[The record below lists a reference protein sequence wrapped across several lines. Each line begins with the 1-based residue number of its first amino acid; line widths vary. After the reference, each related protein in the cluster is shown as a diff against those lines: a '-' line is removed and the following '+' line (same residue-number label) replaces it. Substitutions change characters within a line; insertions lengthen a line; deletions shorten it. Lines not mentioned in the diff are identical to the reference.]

1 MNTCVTVVTHK
12 MFDDSVL
19 RRNSI
24 GYKVIK
30 VGRGVSDAYAK
41 SRGWLCDDI
50 DDNISN
56 ENPYY
61 CELTAL
67 YWNWKNLTDDIT
79 GLAHYRRFFVNY
91 KPDSKG
97 LADDILSVGDMERI
111 LKRKKIIL
119 PFPFIKVPNC
129 SVLYHNKPKNEQDE
143 HWVLL
148 EEIIHEN
155 YPDFVDAFEHVIYD
169 CKTTYYL
176 NMFITTRQLMNE
188 YCTWLFDVLKLYD
201 QKVAAKGEE
210 RLPRVDGFLSETLL
224 HVWVVKNINKDEV
237 YWMPHF
243 QILESTKA
251 YYSNTFKARLN
262 RRLNSIRPFYY
273 MKQRA
278 NVLFLVIYRI
288 YSNSLKGRL
297 KRMINSS
304 VHIVI

>member
-12 MFDDSVL
+12 IFDDSVL
-19 RRNSI
+19 RLNSI
-24 GYKVIK
+24 GYKVVK
-30 VGRGVSDAYAK
+30 VGRGVSDADAK
-41 SRGWLCDDI
+41 SRGWLCDDTG
-50 DDNISN
+50 DNVSN

-67 YWNWKNLTDDIT
+67 YWNWKNLTEDIT
-79 GLAHYRRFFVNY
+79 GLVHYRRFFVNY
-91 KPDSKG
+91 KPNSKG

-111 LKRKKIIL
+111 LKKKKIIL

-129 SVLYHNKPKNEQDE
+129 SVLYRNKPKNEQDK

-155 YPDFVDAFEHVIYD
+155 YPDFVEAFEHVIYD

-188 YCTWLFDVLKLYD
+188 YCTWLFDVLKRYD
-201 QKVAAKGEE
+201 E
-210 RLPRVDGFLSETLL
+210 RISAMGKERIPRVDGYLSETLL
-224 HVWVVKNINKDEV
+224 HIWVVKMFKRSEV
-237 YWMPHF
+237 CWMPHF

-251 YYSNTFKARLN
+251 YYSNTFMARLN
-262 RRLNSIRPFYY
+262 RRLNSIIPIYY

-288 YSNSLKGRL
+288 YSNSVKVHL
-297 KRMINSS
+297 KRRQNTSS
-304 VHIVI
+304 SPT